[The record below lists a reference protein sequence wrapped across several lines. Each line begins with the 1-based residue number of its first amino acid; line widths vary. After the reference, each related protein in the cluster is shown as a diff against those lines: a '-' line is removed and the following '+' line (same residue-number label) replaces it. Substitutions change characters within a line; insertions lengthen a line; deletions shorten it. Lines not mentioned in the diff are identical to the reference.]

1 MEVRYSPDPVAS
13 RTLSTADLRRHFLL
27 EGLFVPNTVPMVYS
41 DVDRSI
47 TGSAVP
53 AQEPLKLLATKKEM
67 AAEYFLERR
76 EIGIVNIGGRGKITV
91 DGKDFPMETRDGLYV
106 GKGTKEVIFHS
117 ADPSAPAKY
126 YFVSFPAHAALP
138 AARIP
143 AAEAETVRLGSQR
156 DANSRTLR
164 RYIHLNGV
172 RSCQLVMGVTE
183 LDEGSVWNTMPVHTH
198 QRRSEIYMYFNLPP
212 DALVIHLLGA
222 PEETKHVMVRDGQAV
237 ISPSWSVHSGVGT
250 RNYAFVWAMGGEN
263 QVFDDM
269 DWVDMKGLT

>member
-1 MEVRYSPDPVAS
+1 MEVRYSPDPVAA
-13 RTLSTADLRRHFLL
+13 RTMSTADLRRHFLL
-27 EGLFVPNTVPMVYS
+27 EGLFAPDAVPMVYS
-41 DVDRSI
+41 DIDRSI

-53 AQEPLKLLATKKEM
+53 AREPLSLLATKKEM

-76 EIGIVNIGGRGKITV
+76 EIGIVNIGGRGKIIA
-91 DGKDFPMETRDGLYV
+91 DGKEFPMELRDGLYL
-106 GKGTKEVIFHS
+106 GKGTKEVTFFS
-117 ADPSAPAKY
+117 ADASAPARY
-126 YFVSFPAHAALP
+126 YFVSFPAHAAHP
-138 AARIP
+138 AARITS
-143 AAEAETVRLGSQR
+143 AEAETVRLGSQK

-164 RYIHLNGV
+164 RYIHLKGV

-212 DALVIHLLGA
+212 DAVVIHLLG
-222 PEETKHVMVRDGQAV
+222 PPDETKHLMVRDGQAV

-250 RNYAFVWAMGGEN
+250 RHYTVVWAMGGEN

-269 DWVDMKGLT
+269 DWVDMKGLG